1 MIVSIAILGHNEAH
15 DIANLI
21 ADLATQDLLQDDNL
35 SLAFHV
41 VANGCTDET
50 VSVAT
55 SAFGALPFLRS
66 NVTVTIHDLPRPGKS
81 GAWNEFVHR
90 LASQSTDFVFLL
102 DADIRIPERTT
113 LSRVLASLRASH
125 TACVA
130 VDESVKDLSLA
141 PRKTLIERIILAAS
155 GTAYDTRTA
164 IAGALYCAR
173 FEVLKRI
180 WMPVGLPGEDGFLR
194 AMILTANFSDDER
207 LERLV
212 FVEGAR
218 HIFESE
224 RTIRGVFRHNVR
236 LTIGTAINILLFHH
250 LRACLKTDKDIGS
263 YIRRRNESD
272 PNWVNDLIR
281 EEIRQGRYFLTNSN
295 FIWKRWFRL
304 RSFPISQQIR
314 KAPIFVLGF
323 VFDVALLIYGNVL
336 MRKGV
341 GAGYW

>member
-1 MIVSIAILGHNEAH
+1 MIVSIGILAHNEAH

-21 ADLATQDLLQDDNL
+21 ADLGRQDLLLDDSL

-50 VSVAT
+50 TSVAT
-55 SAFGALPFLRS
+55 GAFRALPFQRS

-81 GAWNEFVHR
+81 RAWNDFVHG
-90 LASQSTDFVFLL
+90 LASQRTDFAFLL
-102 DADIRIPERTT
+102 DADIRLPEKTT

-125 TACVA
+125 TARVA
-130 VDESVKDLSLA
+130 VDESVTDLSLA
-141 PRKTLIERIILAAS
+141 PRKTLIERIILASS
-155 GTAYDTRTA
+155 GTAHNTRTA
-164 IAGALYCAR
+164 ICGQLYCAR
-173 FEVLKRI
+173 FEILKRI
-180 WMPVGLPGEDGFLR
+180 WMPIGLPGEDGFLR

-236 LTIGTAINILLFHH
+236 LAIGTAINILLFHH
-250 LRACLKTDKDIGS
+250 VRACLKVDKDIGS
-263 YIRRRNESD
+263 YIRRKNESD
-272 PNWVNDLIR
+272 PNWVNELIR
-281 EEIRQGRYFLTNSN
+281 DEIRQGRYFLTNSN
-295 FIWKRWFRL
+295 FVWKRWSRL

-323 VFDVALLIYGNVL
+323 LFDVALLVHANVL